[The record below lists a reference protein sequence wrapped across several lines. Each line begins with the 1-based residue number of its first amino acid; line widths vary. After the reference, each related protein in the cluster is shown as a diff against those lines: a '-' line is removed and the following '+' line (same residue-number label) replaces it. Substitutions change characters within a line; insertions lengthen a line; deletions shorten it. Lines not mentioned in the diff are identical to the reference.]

1 MSGEIEMECL
11 AIIFFLCILGGLFQ
25 VILEL
30 SDLATADKRR
40 KISDH
45 ESKIKS
51 LEIEIKN
58 RETFVRNN
66 LKQIFF
72 ENVEYNSMKASL
84 KDAIKMMKFRID
96 DIEYENKCLNDL
108 DHRKDYTN
116 VFSPYRDYIYPELK
130 EMVEKFVD
138 FTTKIKI
145 FSLLMGENTYGI
157 IDEEHLALIK
167 TIEKKSAVE
176 IIEKYRS
183 LILKDNISQN
193 DLDTIYQINL
203 VEILSYIWFFATEK
217 VYSATDFTHAKEL
230 FSKVYKKEH
239 IEVIVAELYAKKK
252 VGGEDALRDS
262 IKELLKSNRDTETL
276 TKIASGLMWM
286 KAYQAEA
293 MVLKHMLENG
303 MEMSQKAQERLQVL
317 SNGSGKAPDGF
328 DVKSENDNLYFD
340 VSSLTWREE
349 EYKGFFDNLSFRDSN
364 LTYSLTIRDEDKEL
378 FISQG
383 IQIPADSDILKK
395 LREVFEEEYGSSVV
409 SRQVEATALSGSGEE
424 RLKGILIYSEEC
436 SQMGIFVHLV
446 KIGKKVDIKFYTLL
460 IPENVSAEEQLQ
472 KALSLQK
479 KLSPTVNMWEGSLKE
494 TTLMGIQQLLN
505 KESQSTS
512 KETENDSFHKN
523 VNSDEPVF

>member
-1 MSGEIEMECL
+1 MGCVLMIVIIVLGWIAFNVLSGEAERKRSVIEGYIYE
-11 AIIFFLCILGGLFQ
+11 
-25 VILEL
+25 
-30 SDLATADKRR
+30 
-40 KISDH
+40 
-45 ESKIKS
+45 IKS
-51 LEIEIKN
+51 LDKQIEEDIKQIEFLMRAYFKSKDSGVDYIKSQINDLFKEIKSN
-58 RETFVRNN
+58 IDKMEYQNNCLKRVTQKENYDEDVKFYKINAYPEIKEKVNTFSDFLRKLEAV
-66 LKQIFF
+66 QVIIDC
-72 ENVEYNSMKASL
+72 EEYGKVNEERLSIIKSMKRDTIVQSIEECSNL
-84 KDAIKMMKFRID
+84 LDKNPKTQD
-96 DIEYENKCLNDL
+96 DLTL
-108 DHRKDYTN
+108 
-116 VFSPYRDYIYPELK
+116 
-130 EMVEKFVD
+130 
-138 FTTKIKI
+138 
-145 FSLLMGENTYGI
+145 
-157 IDEEHLALIK
+157 
-167 TIEKKSAVE
+167 
-176 IIEKYRS
+176 
-183 LILKDNISQN
+183 
-193 DLDTIYQINL
+193 IYQINIA
-203 VEILSYIWFFATEK
+203 EILSYIWFFATEK
-217 VYSATDFTHAKEL
+217 VYSATDFAHAKEL
-230 FSKVYKKEH
+230 FSKFYKKEH

-262 IKELLKSNRDTETL
+262 IRELLKSNRDAETL

-317 SNGSGKAPDGF
+317 SNGSGNAPDGF
-328 DVKSENDNLYFD
+328 NVKSENDNLYFD

-349 EYKGFFDNLSFRDSN
+349 EYKGFFDNLAFRDSN

-383 IQIPADSDILKK
+383 VQVPADSDILKK

-460 IPENVSAEEQLQ
+460 MPENVSAEDQLQ

-505 KESQSTS
+505 KENQSTS
-512 KETENDSFHKN
+512 KKTENDSAHKN

>member
-1 MSGEIEMECL
+1 MGSCVLLIAIIVLGWIAFRVLSGEAERKRAEIEKYIYE
-11 AIIFFLCILGGLFQ
+11 
-25 VILEL
+25 
-30 SDLATADKRR
+30 
-40 KISDH
+40 
-45 ESKIKS
+45 IKS
-51 LEIEIKN
+51 LDKQIEEDIKQIEFLIREYFGTGDYGVDLIKSLINNHLKEIKSN
-58 RETFVRNN
+58 IDKMEYQNN
-66 LKQIFF
+66 CLKRVTQKENHDEDVKFYKTNAYPKIK
-72 ENVEYNSMKASL
+72 ENVN
-84 KDAIKMMKFRID
+84 
-96 DIEYENKCLNDL
+96 
-108 DHRKDYTN
+108 
-116 VFSPYRDYIYPELK
+116 
-130 EMVEKFVD
+130 
-138 FTTKIKI
+138 I
-145 FSLLMGENTYGI
+145 FSDFLKKLEAVQVI
-157 IDEEHLALIK
+157 IDCEEYGKVNEERLSIIK
-167 TIEKKSAVE
+167 NMKRDIIVQSIEKCSNLLDKSP
-176 IIEKYRS
+176 KT
-183 LILKDNISQN
+183 QN
-193 DLDTIYQINL
+193 DLTLIYQINL
-203 VEILSYIWFFATEK
+203 VEILSSIWFFATEK
-217 VYSATDFTHAKEL
+217 VYSATDFAHAKEL

-262 IKELLKSNRDTETL
+262 IKVLLKSNRDTETL

-317 SNGSGKAPDGF
+317 SNGSGNAPDGY

-340 VSSLTWREE
+340 ISSLTWREE
-349 EYKGFFDNLSFRDSN
+349 EYKGFFENLAFRDAN

-383 IQIPADSDILKK
+383 VQVPTDSDILKK

-460 IPENVSAEEQLQ
+460 MPENVSAEEQLQ